1 MYKSRLRNIVCGI
14 SIYIGDMS
22 TNKTNKTIKAPE
34 SDVRKDLAE
43 IRTVIEILK
52 RQVTTLANVLGIS
65 QPMYTEEEYKE
76 IAEYRKRKGQ

>member
-1 MYKSRLRNIVCGI
+1 MKKQE
-14 SIYIGDMS
+14 
-22 TNKTNKTIKAPE
+22 TKTIKAPE

-52 RQVTTLANVLGIS
+52 RQVTTLANVLGIG

-76 IAEYRKRKGQ
+76 IAEYRKRKNQ

>member
-1 MYKSRLRNIVCGI
+1 MTKNKMNNI
-14 SIYIGDMS
+14 
-22 TNKTNKTIKAPE
+22 IKAPE

-52 RQVTTLANVLGIS
+52 RQVSTLANVLGIS

>member
-1 MYKSRLRNIVCGI
+1 
-14 SIYIGDMS
+14 MS
-22 TNKTNKTIKAPE
+22 TNKTSKTIKAPE

-43 IRTVIEILK
+43 IRAVIEILK

-65 QPMYTEEEYKE
+65 QPMYSDEELHE